1 MMDVGGVYTKGLGS
15 GSVILLGL
23 VVVSIAN
30 IMTYLTDNNLKGI
43 GFISPTVQA

>member
-23 VVVSIAN
+23 VVVSNAN
-30 IMTYLTDNNLKGI
+30 INDIFN
-43 GFISPTVQA
+43 